1 MRFLHTG
8 RNQPD
13 KTAVCLESLQ
23 VFGEGRTFPD
33 LPPER
38 QAEGKSSMLSA
49 ATMQQNPAF
58 VF

>member
-1 MRFLHTG
+1 MRFLHKE

-13 KTAVCLESLQ
+13 ETAVCPNPLR

-38 QAEGKSSMLSA
+38 QAGGSSMLSV

-58 VF
+58 AF

>member
-1 MRFLHTG
+1 MRFLHKD

-13 KTAVCLESLQ
+13 ETAVCPNLLR

-33 LPPER
+33 LPLER
-38 QAEGKSSMLSA
+38 QAEGESSMLSV

-58 VF
+58 AF